1 MRRSRG
7 ATVRVSAILA
17 AATNGVIGFEG
28 QLPWK
33 LRTDVRRFKRLTTGH
48 HVVMG
53 RRTWEEIGCR
63 PLPRRTCIVLSGRPG
78 FEAHGAHVH
87 RSLEAAI
94 EAARRAGEEELFVIG
109 GAGLFSAA
117 FSFAD
122 RVYLTRVMAEV
133 EGDTAVDLS
142 PLDGWRVETS
152 EHVPAGPEDDHP
164 SRFEVLAPPADG
176 R

>member
-1 MRRSRG
+1 M
-7 ATVRVSAILA
+7 RVSAILA
-17 AATNGVIGFEG
+17 AATNGVIGLEG
-28 QLPWK
+28 QLPWR

-63 PLPRRTCIVLSGRPG
+63 PLPDRTCVVLSRRPG
-78 FEAHGAHVH
+78 FEAPGAMVHG
-87 RSLEAAI
+87 SLEAAI
-94 EAARRAGEEELFVIG
+94 EAARRAGEEEFFVIG

-117 FSFAD
+117 FRFAD
-122 RVYLTRVMAEV
+122 RVYLTRVLAEV

-142 PLDGWRVETS
+142 PLDGWRVERS
-152 EHVPAGPEDDHP
+152 EDVAAGPEDDHAT
-164 SRFEVLAPPADG
+164 RFEVLAAPEGD

>member
-1 MRRSRG
+1 M
-7 ATVRVSAILA
+7 RVSAILA
-17 AATNGVIGFEG
+17 AATNGVIGLEG
-28 QLPWK
+28 QLPWR

-63 PLPRRTCIVLSGRPG
+63 PLPGRTCVVLSRRSG
-78 FEAHGAHVH
+78 FEAPGAEVQ

-94 EAARRAGEEELFVIG
+94 EAARRAGEDELFVIG

-117 FSFAD
+117 FRFAD
-122 RVYLTRVMAEV
+122 RVYLTRVLADV
-133 EGDTAVDLS
+133 EGDTVVDLS
-142 PLDGWRVETS
+142 PLDGWRLERS
-152 EHVPAGPEDDHP
+152 EDVPAGSEDDHAT
-164 SRFEVLAPPADG
+164 RFEVLAPPADG

>member
-1 MRRSRG
+1 M
-7 ATVRVSAILA
+7 RVSAILA
-17 AATNGVIGFEG
+17 AATNGVIGLEG
-28 QLPWK
+28 QLPWR

-63 PLPRRTCIVLSGRPG
+63 PLPGRTCVVLSRRPG
-78 FEAHGAHVH
+78 FEAPGADVQ

-94 EAARRAGEEELFVIG
+94 EAVGRAGEEEMFVIG

-117 FSFAD
+117 FRFAD
-122 RVYLTRVMAEV
+122 RVYLTRVLAEV

-142 PLDGWRVETS
+142 PLDDWRLERS
-152 EHVPAGPEDDHP
+152 EDVPAGPEDDHP
-164 SRFEVLAPPADG
+164 TRFEVLAPPPDG

>member
-1 MRRSRG
+1 M
-7 ATVRVSAILA
+7 RVSAILA
-17 AATNGVIGFEG
+17 AATNGVIGLEG
-28 QLPWK
+28 QLPWR

-63 PLPRRTCIVLSGRPG
+63 PLPGRRCVVLSRRPG
-78 FEAHGAHVH
+78 FEAPGAGVQL
-87 RSLEAAI
+87 SLEAAI

-117 FSFAD
+117 FRLAD
-122 RVYLTRVMAEV
+122 RVYLTRVLAEV

-142 PLDGWRVETS
+142 PLDGWRLESS
-152 EHVPAGPEDDHP
+152 EDVPAGPEDDHP
-164 SRFEVLAPPADG
+164 TRFEVLAPPADG

>member
-1 MRRSRG
+1 
-7 ATVRVSAILA
+7 VRVSAILA
-17 AATNGVIGFEG
+17 AAANGVIGLEG
-28 QLPWK
+28 QLPWRLK
-33 LRTDVRRFKRLTTGH
+33 TDVRRFKRLTMGH

-63 PLPRRTCIVLSGRPG
+63 PLPRRTCVVLSTRAA
-78 FEAHGAHVH
+78 FEAPGAQVH

-94 EAARRAGEEELFVIG
+94 EAARRAGEKEMFVIG

-117 FSFAD
+117 FRFAD
-122 RVYLTRVMAEV
+122 RVYLTRVLAEV

-142 PLDGWRVETS
+142 PLDGWRLETS
-152 EHVPAGPEDDHP
+152 EDVPAGPEDDHP
-164 SRFEVLAPPADG
+164 TRFEVLAPPEDG

>member
-1 MRRSRG
+1 M
-7 ATVRVSAILA
+7 RVSAILA
-17 AATNGVIGFEG
+17 AATNGAIGLEG
-28 QLPWK
+28 RLPWR

-48 HVVMG
+48 YVVMG

-63 PLPRRTCIVLSGRPG
+63 PLPRRTCVVLSRRPG
-78 FEAHGAHVH
+78 FEAPGAEVH

-117 FSFAD
+117 FRFAD
-122 RVYLTRVMAEV
+122 RVYLTRVLAEV

-142 PLDGWRVETS
+142 PLDGWRPETS
-152 EHVPAGPEDDHP
+152 EDVPAGPEDEHP
-164 SRFEVLAPPADG
+164 TRFEVLTPPADG